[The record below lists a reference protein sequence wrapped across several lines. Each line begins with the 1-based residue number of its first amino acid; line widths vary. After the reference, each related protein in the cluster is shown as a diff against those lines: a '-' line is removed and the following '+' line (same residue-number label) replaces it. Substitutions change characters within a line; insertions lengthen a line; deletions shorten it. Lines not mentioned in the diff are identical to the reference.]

1 MFSLKN
7 KVAIV
12 TGASQGIGK
21 EISLSLAKQGANV
34 ICISRNEEALKSVVE
49 DIKKIKGEGSYAICD
64 VTNAKNVQKI
74 VEEIILNNSKI
85 DILVNNAGIT
95 QDSLLLRMS
104 EQNWDSVINTNLKGS
119 FNFIKTVS
127 KYMIKSK
134 SGKIINI
141 SSVVGLMGNAGQTN
155 YAASKAG
162 LIGLTKSAAKELAV
176 RNIQVNCLAPGY
188 ISTEMTNKLSEDA
201 KENLLKQIPLNRIGS
216 PSDISN
222 AVLFLCANETSY
234 ITGQTI
240 TIDGGMVMN

>member
-21 EISLSLAKQGANV
+21 EISLSLAKNGANV
-34 ICISRNEEALKSVVE
+34 ICISRNEKALKSVIRN
-49 DIKKIKGEGSYAICD
+49 IKKFKGEGSYVICD
-64 VTNAKNVQKI
+64 VTNIKNVQKI
-74 VEEIILNNSKI
+74 VEEIILNHSKI

-95 QDSLLLRMS
+95 KDSLLLRMS

-141 SSVVGLMGNAGQTN
+141 SSIVGLMGL
-155 YAASKAG
+155 S
-162 LIGLTKSAAKELAV
+162 LIH
-176 RNIQVNCLAPGY
+176 
-188 ISTEMTNKLSEDA
+188 ISEPTRRM
-201 KENLLKQIPLNRIGS
+201 
-216 PSDISN
+216 
-222 AVLFLCANETSY
+222 
-234 ITGQTI
+234 
-240 TIDGGMVMN
+240 

>member
-1 MFSLKN
+1 
-7 KVAIV
+7 
-12 TGASQGIGK
+12 
-21 EISLSLAKQGANV
+21 
-34 ICISRNEEALKSVVE
+34 
-49 DIKKIKGEGSYAICD
+49 
-64 VTNAKNVQKI
+64 
-74 VEEIILNNSKI
+74 
-85 DILVNNAGIT
+85 
-95 QDSLLLRMS
+95 MS

-127 KYMIKSK
+127 KNMIKSK

-141 SSVVGLMGNAGQTN
+141 SSIVGLTGNAGQAN

-188 ISTEMTNKLSEDA
+188 ISTEMTDKLSEGV
-201 KENLLKQIPLNRIGS
+201 KENLLKQIPLNRIGN
-216 PSDISN
+216 PDDISN
-222 AVLFLCANETSY
+222 AVIFLCANETSY

>member
-1 MFSLKN
+1 MFSLKS

-21 EISLSLAKQGANV
+21 EISLSLAKNGAYV
-34 ICISRNEEALKSVVE
+34 ICISRNEEALKSVIRN
-49 DIKKIKGEGSYAICD
+49 IKKFKGKGSYAICD
-64 VTNAKNVQKI
+64 VTNTKNVQKI
-74 VEEIILNNSKI
+74 VEEIILNHSKI

-95 QDSLLLRMS
+95 KDSLLLRMS

-141 SSVVGLMGNAGQTN
+141 SSIVGLMGNAGQTN

-188 ISTEMTNKLSEDA
+188 ISTEMTDKLSKDA
-201 KENLLKQIPLNRIGS
+201 KESLLKQIPLNRIGS

>member
-1 MFSLKN
+1 MCLSMSQKPKEQSPRDKDYPVYKN
-7 KVAIV
+7 TPAREIKDLNGNAIFAKMNVCKRLEVSVAMEKCKDCFD
-12 TGASQGIGK
+12 G
-21 EISLSLAKQGANV
+21 
-34 ICISRNEEALKSVVE
+34 
-49 DIKKIKGEGSYAICD
+49 
-64 VTNAKNVQKI
+64 
-74 VEEIILNNSKI
+74 I

-141 SSVVGLMGNAGQTN
+141 SSIVGLMGNAGQTN

-188 ISTEMTNKLSEDA
+188 ISTEMTDKLSEDA

>member
-1 MFSLKN
+1 MFNLNN

-21 EISLSLAKQGANV
+21 EISLSLAKNGAKV
-34 ICISRNEEALKSVVE
+34 ICISRNEEALKSVVS
-49 DIKKIKGEGSYAICD
+49 DIKKLNGEGSYAICD
-64 VTNAKNVQKI
+64 VTNIKNVQKT
-74 VEEIILNNSKI
+74 VEEIILKHSRI

-127 KYMIKSK
+127 KNMIKSK

-141 SSVVGLMGNAGQTN
+141 SSIVGLTGNAGQAN

-188 ISTEMTNKLSEDA
+188 ISTEMTDKLSEGV
-201 KENLLKQIPLNRIGS
+201 KENLLKQIPLNRIGN
-216 PSDISN
+216 PDDISN
-222 AVLFLCANETSY
+222 AVIFLCANETSY

>member
-1 MFSLKN
+1 
-7 KVAIV
+7 
-12 TGASQGIGK
+12 
-21 EISLSLAKQGANV
+21 
-34 ICISRNEEALKSVVE
+34 
-49 DIKKIKGEGSYAICD
+49 
-64 VTNAKNVQKI
+64 
-74 VEEIILNNSKI
+74 
-85 DILVNNAGIT
+85 
-95 QDSLLLRMS
+95 
-104 EQNWDSVINTNLKGS
+104 
-119 FNFIKTVS
+119 
-127 KYMIKSK
+127 MIKSK

-141 SSVVGLMGNAGQTN
+141 SSIVGLRGNAGQTN

-188 ISTEMTNKLSEDA
+188 ISTEMTDKLSEDA